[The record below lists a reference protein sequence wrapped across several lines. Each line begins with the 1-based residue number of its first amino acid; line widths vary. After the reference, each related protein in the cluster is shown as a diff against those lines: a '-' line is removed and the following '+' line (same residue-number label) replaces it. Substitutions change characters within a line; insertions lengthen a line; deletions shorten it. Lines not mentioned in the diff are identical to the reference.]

1 VTVCQVAARSTALHA
16 FESQFFR
23 SMVSNLRK
31 AESFFFERV
40 TSLRRD
46 IHVVVT
52 TRDAAAARQLKV
64 VTPNRFPVF
73 FLLLCEPGAFVVF
86 VQALQRRAS
95 QPRPESLGLLRR

>member
-1 VTVCQVAARSTALHA
+1 MTVCQ
-16 FESQFFR
+16 
-23 SMVSNLRK
+23 VSNLRK

-73 FLLLCEPGAFVVF
+73 FLLLCVW
-86 VQALQRRAS
+86 
-95 QPRPESLGLLRR
+95 PRSLCSVCSITAAPRSTTAA